1 MRRKQFKR
9 NVQQQRQRRS
19 VVITVEKNMKAHK
32 RRMLLEN
39 IAGGLFMGIFLTFII
54 SIGFGIIRISEIKL
68 F

>member
-9 NVQQQRQRRS
+9 NIQQQRQRRS
-19 VVITVEKNMKAHK
+19 VVITVEKNLKQNN

-54 SIGFGIIRISEIKL
+54 SIGFGIIRFSEIKL